1 MRLCALMS
9 PRIPWGRIKFIIE
22 DFWGNQFRSLARI
35 LTIPVFTR
43 IVCETASNCD
53 SWLRCLASFSA
64 TMDTESDRIII
75 NVGGKR
81 HETYASTLQTIP
93 DTRLAWLAGSFIN
106 GDNKQEY
113 FFDRNPKIFG
123 IILNY
128 YRTGQLHAPRD
139 FCGPLFEEELTFWG
153 IEEKEMEACCW
164 PYYSQHRD
172 AEKNLKDFVGPEFE
186 DSDDDDDESSPDLDS
201 SYRQVTSLSYWTI
214 YRPKVWAVLD
224 DAHSS
229 TRAKVVKHI

>member
-1 MRLCALMS
+1 
-9 PRIPWGRIKFIIE
+9 
-22 DFWGNQFRSLARI
+22 
-35 LTIPVFTR
+35 
-43 IVCETASNCD
+43 
-53 SWLRCLASFSA
+53 
-64 TMDTESDRIII
+64 MDTENDRIII

-106 GDNKQEY
+106 GDTKQEY

-186 DSDDDDDESSPDLDS
+186 DSDDDDENSSPDLDS
-201 SYRQVTSLSYWTI
+201 SYRQMSSISCWTI
-214 YRPKVWAVLD
+214 YRPKIWAVLD

-229 TRAKVVKHI
+229 TRAKVTKHIQRICLNVFRKVN

>member
-1 MRLCALMS
+1 
-9 PRIPWGRIKFIIE
+9 
-22 DFWGNQFRSLARI
+22 
-35 LTIPVFTR
+35 
-43 IVCETASNCD
+43 
-53 SWLRCLASFSA
+53 
-64 TMDTESDRIII
+64 MDTESDRIII

-153 IEEKEMEACCW
+153 IEEKDMEACCW

-186 DSDDDDDESSPDLDS
+186 DSDNDDDDSSPDLDS
-201 SYRQVTSLSYWTI
+201 SYRQISSLSLWTI
-214 YRPKVWAVLD
+214 YRPKIWAVLD

-229 TRAKVVKHI
+229 TRAKVVEHILNNCSLYLKICFRKLKF

>member
-1 MRLCALMS
+1 MRFFES
-9 PRIPWGRIKFIIE
+9 PH
-22 DFWGNQFRSLARI
+22 RS
-35 LTIPVFTR
+35 
-43 IVCETASNCD
+43 
-53 SWLRCLASFSA
+53 SA
-64 TMDTESDRIII
+64 TMDTDSDRIII

-93 DTRLAWLAGSFIN
+93 DTRLAWLAGSYITT
-106 GDNKQEY
+106 DNTKQEY

-139 FCGPLFEEELTFWG
+139 FCGPLFQEELAFWG

-164 PYYSQHRD
+164 PYYTQHRD

-186 DSDDDDDESSPDLDS
+186 DDSDDDGASHDLDS
-201 SYRQVTSLSYWTI
+201 SFRHASSLSYWTI

-229 TRAKVVKHI
+229 TKAKVTAIFEKKCRVFKMFFRKVFEHLVANIAVKSFILLRDHALANLFSKPYLMI